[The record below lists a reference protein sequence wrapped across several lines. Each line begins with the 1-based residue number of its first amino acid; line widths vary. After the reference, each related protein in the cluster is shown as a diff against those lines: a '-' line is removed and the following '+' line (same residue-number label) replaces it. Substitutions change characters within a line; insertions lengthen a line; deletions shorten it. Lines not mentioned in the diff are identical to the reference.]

1 MPAVPVV
8 VTISITVSTEL
19 GTLKVTGTLAVPSPS
34 LTVTS
39 PMVTLGVASLSTI
52 VTSPMKSLLAASIVP
67 LTSVP
72 FTVNFSFG
80 SSIKSSVI
88 GITTFTVVCP
98 AGMVTCIVVA
108 V

>member
-39 PMVTLGVASLSTI
+39 PMVTVGVASLSTI